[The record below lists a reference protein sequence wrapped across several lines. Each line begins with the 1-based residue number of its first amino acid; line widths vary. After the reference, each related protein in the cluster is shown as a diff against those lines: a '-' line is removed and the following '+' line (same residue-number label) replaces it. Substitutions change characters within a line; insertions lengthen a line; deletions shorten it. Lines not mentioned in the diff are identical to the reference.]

1 MSKTVKQTLAAG
13 VSALAVLTA
22 LACGGNETQTQQP
35 QTGQNQQPAA
45 APADQG
51 QAAGVA
57 GQPPADGSAQQNAAP
72 NAAQQG
78 QQPPAGQQQQP
89 NSPPPSGN

>member
-1 MSKTVKQTLAAG
+1 MSKTVKQTLALGA
-13 VSALAVLTA
+13 SALAILAA

-35 QTGQNQQPAA
+35 QTSEQQPAA

-57 GQPPADGSAQQNAAP
+57 GQPPADQQQPGTAAP
-72 NAAQQG
+72 ADQAN
-78 QQPPAGQQQQP
+78 PAGGQQQKP
-89 NSPPPSGN
+89 NTPPPSGN

>member
-13 VSALAVLTA
+13 ASALAVLAA

-35 QTGQNQQPAA
+35 QTGQNEQPAA

-57 GQPPADGSAQQNAAP
+57 GQPQPDQQQPGTAAP
-72 NAAQQG
+72 TDAQG
-78 QQPPAGQQQQP
+78 KPVPAGQQQP
-89 NSPPPSGN
+89 NTPPPSHN